1 MVGPR
6 IRTVALFLYA
16 ALYAAF
22 HPVERWGPRES
33 TRRLVHRRHV
43 LLRAA
48 MPGTDTD
55 RLDRTLAESTTMRPT
70 RTRTTCSVI
79 FLLLLAAAPARAEK
93 VPGFP
98 PQGRSIAGNQLG
110 QTDSGFFTAQFKTA
124 IAMVA
129 DRADKNGRSS
139 LKPGSMYALFL
150 HNPGSSGMGKFRG
163 KFVEAKS
170 RGHRGGAKSERQ
182 MGSEGSA
189 ASDAGRRPRPESEA
203 GCPSL
208 RRGFC
213 SRRAFWSLA
222 F

>member
-1 MVGPR
+1 
-6 IRTVALFLYA
+6 
-16 ALYAAF
+16 
-22 HPVERWGPRES
+22 
-33 TRRLVHRRHV
+33 
-43 LLRAA
+43 
-48 MPGTDTD
+48 
-55 RLDRTLAESTTMRPT
+55 MRPT
-70 RTRTTCSVI
+70 RTRVICSVV
-79 FLLLLAAAPARAEK
+79 FLLLLAAVPARAEK

-124 IAMVA
+124 IAMSA

-139 LKPGSMYALFL
+139 LKPGSLYALFL
-150 HNPGSSGMGKFRG
+150 HNPGSSGMGKFKA

-203 GCPSL
+203 VSANSVVPEPSTWLLLATGLLVLGILSWRRDPKRL
-208 RRGFC
+208 RE
-213 SRRAFWSLA
+213 
-222 F
+222 